1 MKILCL
7 VFLVGVL
14 AVETEGWTRYRFRVP
29 RVRLIRIPVPRI
41 HIPRIRVPR
50 IRVSR
55 IRVPRIRLP
64 TSIRVITDRFKSAY
78 KKACGDP
85 YKSDC
90 GYNLAVRVR
99 DVCKGE
105 SCKKNMRS
113 LVVNKIFGKRSIDS
127 EDFNASTLAGQ

>member
-1 MKILCL
+1 MMKILCL

-14 AVETEGWTRYRFRVP
+14 AIETEAWGRFRVP
-29 RVRLIRIPVPRI
+29 RIRVPTPRI
-41 HIPRIRVPR
+41 RFPTPRIRVPR
-50 IRVSR
+50 IRF
-55 IRVPRIRLP
+55 PRIRLP
-64 TSIRVITDRFKSAY
+64 SSIRVITNGFKSAY

-85 YKSDC
+85 YRSDC

-99 DVCKGE
+99 NVCKGE